1 MHMVNTDDVLETLV
15 DDVVGRYRST
25 GNIKAVARELKMSPL
40 KVRKL
45 LITGGAFQNGKSM
58 EVGKLLDGGYP
69 LEEIERRT
77 GLGRASVYSY
87 IPYRKSA
94 YKTDAIAVSG
104 NAKRIRSFRKGWDE
118 RQRMSVMAEASSF
131 PPSGCGEVIT
141 DTATGLNVQPWL
153 YGRYHAA
160 AIAATG
166 LACSVPPA
174 LEGKRCVRNTL
185 WDLCL
190 NVSHLE
196 SLSRCV
202 RPERSLP
209 FPDRTIREM
218 LKGFGMDGLLAVSFS
233 SFPGTIPS
241 SGREFDLLMP
251 NGLPFRSW
259 FLEKTVRVG
268 EATATLERYLG
279 DFHPDV
285 LSLPEIRLYMENLR
299 RETLYAYAYLRYKGT
314 RKDPFRAVSP
324 CLSDT

>member
-1 MHMVNTDDVLETLV
+1 
-15 DDVVGRYRST
+15 
-25 GNIKAVARELKMSPL
+25 MSPL

-174 LEGKRCVRNTL
+174 LEGNDVCGIPSGIFASMCRIWRVFHGASDRRGRC
-185 WDLCL
+185 
-190 NVSHLE
+190 
-196 SLSRCV
+196 
-202 RPERSLP
+202 RSL
-209 FPDRTIREM
+209 T
-218 LKGFGMDGLLAVSFS
+218 
-233 SFPGTIPS
+233 
-241 SGREFDLLMP
+241 GRY
-251 NGLPFRSW
+251 GR
-259 FLEKTVRVG
+259 
-268 EATATLERYLG
+268 
-279 DFHPDV
+279 
-285 LSLPEIRLYMENLR
+285 
-299 RETLYAYAYLRYKGT
+299 
-314 RKDPFRAVSP
+314 
-324 CLSDT
+324 C